1 MGISRKNLIIL
12 TLILILLISYGS
24 ALLAAGDKDIINM
37 NFKGADIRDVLR
49 TIAKV
54 ADINLLTDGSIQGEI
69 TVSLNDMTFKQAIKL
84 ITQTQGLDYVWD
96 NNTVIVAPPE
106 KIRELYL
113 ERSLETIKIKYA
125 SLEEIKGILEEIY
138 PTLVV
143 EIDRN
148 NNNLIIKGVA
158 EEISG
163 VKELI
168 KNMDVKKEISI
179 KTVQIKHIDLGILLT
194 NIENLYPEVKA
205 EETINKQLII
215 QGDEKEV
222 DLVMELIKKL
232 DIHQQVKTVS
242 LEIKNIGLSEIKEQ
256 LEDYD
261 KIVFNFDEGSG
272 VLEISGQEELING
285 AIELIKSL
293 DIESKNITEFAVI
306 DYLDLEE
313 ILNTLNNLYP
323 DVNIQSNKIRQEL
336 VFKGKESDIAE
347 LLKLLDKLDKPRKQ
361 VIIEA
366 RVEEVSTDGLSEMGF
381 DIDEKLAKII
391 VNEDDDGK
399 IHEVNMSFPEF
410 IKMLETNGQTNNLAN
425 PRLMTLSGEKAEL
438 LIGDKIAIIDDDSDD
453 DDDDDDDDSIEYIEA
468 GINLIF
474 TPWVTKDNK
483 ITLEVNPEVSS
494 VSTNANGDYKVDTR
508 EAHTKIRLE
517 DGETFAIGGLI
528 KEDEMET
535 LSKVPYLGDIPIL
548 GSLFR
553 NKQMENIKTELIIFI
568 TPHIVKEDDKL
579 QADSV
584 PEEQVKASERE
595 FIGLTDEELKDILS
609 DKTKNGE

>member
-148 NNNLIIKGVA
+148 NHNLIIKGVA

-232 DIHQQVKTVS
+232 DIPQQVKIVS

-272 VLEISGQEELING
+272 VLEISGRDEVVNRVARLIN
-285 AIELIKSL
+285 SL
-293 DIESKNITEFAVI
+293 DNESKIITGLAVI

-313 ILNTLNNLYP
+313 IMNTLNNLHP
-323 DVNIQSNKIRQEL
+323 DINIQPNKTRQEL
-336 VFKGKESDIAE
+336 VFRGRERDIAE
-347 LLKLLDKLDKPRKQ
+347 LLELVNMLDKPRKQ

-366 RVEEVSTDGLSEMGF
+366 RVEEVATKELNEMGF
-381 DIDEKLAKII
+381 DIDELSKII
-391 VNEDDDGK
+391 VDEDGDGE
-399 IHEVNMSFPEF
+399 IDGLDLSFPEF
-410 IKMLETNGQTNNLAN
+410 IKMMEREGHSNNLAN
-425 PRLMTLSGEKAEL
+425 PRLMTISGEEAKM
-438 LIGDKIAIIDDDSDD
+438 LIGDKIAIPDD
-453 DDDDDDDDSIEYIEA
+453 DDDDDDDDDSDDDSIEYIEA

-483 ITLEVNPEVSS
+483 ITLEVNPEVSTI
-494 VSTNANGDYKVDTR
+494 STNSNGDYVIDTR
-508 EAHTKIRLE
+508 EVHTKIRLR

-528 KEDEMET
+528 KHDELET
-535 LSKVPYLGDIPIL
+535 LRRVPYLAEIPIL
-548 GSLFR
+548 GALFR
-553 NKQMENIKTELIIFI
+553 SREINNIKTELIIFI

-584 PEEQVKASERE
+584 PGEQVKASERE